1 MEKSARPRT
10 ALNECVKV
18 VVRCRPLSARER
30 SEGHDE
36 SIRVVGMPIVYTT
49 VDPLLILIGVKT
61 KKLHSVKAALAYRR
75 PVHCSELSIGR
86 DDDDGRKIHAVTVAK
101 KRRPNRTDQKWYERL
116 STKAPAGNQFSESDM
131 PLQVVRV
138 CPERGAVQVL
148 NPKGQDKLFT
158 YDAVYDASADTQTI
172 YDEMVRPLVASV
184 LDGFNGCVFAYGQ
197 TGTGK
202 THTMEGSPDDEGI
215 IPRAFRH
222 IWAHI
227 ETSASRDVTHLVSCS
242 YVELYLEDVRD
253 LLSKDCKKL
262 TIRGQELNGFYIPEM
277 TSIVCKSA
285 AEMARALRTGNR
297 VRASGRTDMN
307 EHSSRSHAV
316 FLVTVESQH
325 KDTNRIRVGKLNL
338 VDLAGSERQR
348 KTGAGGER
356 LREAARINQ
365 ALSSLGNVISALA
378 ENSPHVPYRSAALRT
393 ARTCLTGQLLLERP
407 ARALQVS
414 CSSNGPHV
422 PYRDSKL
429 TRILQDS
436 LGGNSKTIMI
446 AAVGPASYNYDET
459 ITTLRYAH
467 RAKAIKNKPIR
478 NEDPKD
484 AKLREYQAEIE
495 RLRAL
500 IQQRRAA
507 ERRPRRPPRAPAPR
521 RPHPPPRPSRVTA
534 EDTIDTESIE
544 NEHILAE
551 SFIEQEKS
559 KTEELEQQIRSLEE
573 RLVSGGGGGDLLS
586 DLRQSRAVLESRQ
599 HEIAERKKRE
609 VEMQQRID
617 LEEET
622 TASVTHTFASLQ
634 QEVDHKT
641 QRLKKCVSKY
651 LCLREE
657 MVELR
662 EAHDAERRDHEALQ
676 AALVGGLRRRLLLA
690 DSFVPLAGRALV
702 ARLAWDEDQ
711 DAWRRGHEALQAA
724 LVGGCGAACC
734 SLTASCRW
742 PAARSWRGSP
752 GTRTRTPGC
761 ARPKTARGRWRGG
774 AAGHVRGGGGGG
786 PRRRAENLLDLLP
799 MPLPPTTRAYVPPPP
814 RHTRSMESSMKK
826 EPSLEAPAPR
836 KASARP
842 RPGTAHHRLGT
853 AGVR

>member
-1 MEKSARPRT
+1 MEKSASARPRT

-18 VVRCRPLSARER
+18 VVRCRPLSNREKN
-30 SEGHDE
+30 EGHDE
-36 SIRVVGMPIVYTT
+36 V
-49 VDPLLILIGVKT
+49 
-61 KKLHSVKAALAYRR
+61 
-75 PVHCSELSIGR
+75 
-86 DDDDGRKIHAVTVAK
+86 K
-101 KRRPNRTDQKWYERL
+101 KRRVRPTDQKWYERL
-116 STKAPAGNQFSESDM
+116 STKGSGDQFHEADL
-131 PLQVVRV
+131 PLQVVQV
-138 CPERGAVQVL
+138 WPERGAVQVL

-158 YDAVYDASADTQTI
+158 YDAVYDAKADTQTI

-202 THTMEGSPDDEGI
+202 THTMEGTPEDEGI

-222 IWAHI
+222 IWQHI

-325 KDTNRIRVGKLNL
+325 KPSNRIRVGKLNL

-378 ENSPHVPYRSAALRT
+378 ENSPHVPYR
-393 ARTCLTGQLLLERP
+393 
-407 ARALQVS
+407 
-414 CSSNGPHV
+414 
-422 PYRDSKL
+422 DSKL

-446 AAVGPASYNYDET
+446 AAVGPAAYNYDET

-500 IQQRRAA
+500 IEQRRAA
-507 ERRPRRPPRAPAPR
+507 EKRPRRPPRPAPD
-521 RPHPPPRPSRVTA
+521 PEPVPA
-534 EDTIDTESIE
+534 EEDTIDTASLES
-544 NEHILAE
+544 EHILAE
-551 SFIEQEKS
+551 STIEQEKC
-559 KTEELEQQIRSLEE
+559 KTEELEQQIRQLED
-573 RLVSGGGGGDLLS
+573 RLVSGGGDGDLLD
-586 DLRQSRAVLESRQ
+586 DLRQSRAVLDARNM
-599 HEIAERKKRE
+599 EIAERKKRE
-609 VEMQQRID
+609 VEMQQKID

-622 TASVTHTFASLQ
+622 TASVTQTFASLQ

-641 QRLKKCVSKY
+641 QRLKKCVTKY
-651 LCLREE
+651 AALREE

-662 EAHDAERRDHEALQ
+662 EAHDGERREHEALQ
-676 AALVGGLRRRLLLA
+676 AALVAGLRRRLLLA
-690 DSFVPLAGRALV
+690 DSFVPLAGRAQV
-702 ARLAWDEDQ
+702 ARLAYDDDQ
-711 DAWRRGHEALQAA
+711 DAWTRAVPESVEPLTVRPVAGPGRRPTCAA
-724 LVGGCGAACC
+724 AV
-734 SLTASCRW
+734 
-742 PAARSWRGSP
+742 
-752 GTRTRTPGC
+752 
-761 ARPKTARGRWRGG
+761 
-774 AAGHVRGGGGGG
+774 GGGGGVL
-786 PRRRAENLLDLLP
+786 PAPARRRAEDLLDLAPL
-799 MPLPPTTRAYVPPPP
+799 PLPPTTRAYVPPQP
-814 RHTRSMESSMKK
+814 RLQRSMESSMKK
-826 EPSLEAPAPR
+826 SPELEAPAPSVSSR

-842 RPGTAHHRLGT
+842 ARPGTAGAGAHHRLGT

>member
-1 MEKSARPRT
+1 MEKSASARPRT

-18 VVRCRPLSARER
+18 VVRCRPLSNREKN
-30 SEGHDE
+30 EGHDE
-36 SIRVVGMPIVYTT
+36 V
-49 VDPLLILIGVKT
+49 
-61 KKLHSVKAALAYRR
+61 
-75 PVHCSELSIGR
+75 
-86 DDDDGRKIHAVTVAK
+86 K
-101 KRRPNRTDQKWYERL
+101 KRRVRPTDQKWYERL
-116 STKAPAGNQFSESDM
+116 SSKGSGDQFQEADL
-131 PLQVVRV
+131 PLQVVQV
-138 CPERGAVQVL
+138 SPERGAVQVL

-158 YDAVYDASADTQTI
+158 YDAVYDAKADTQTI

-202 THTMEGSPDDEGI
+202 THTMEGTPEDEGI

-222 IWAHI
+222 IWQHI

-325 KDTNRIRVGKLNL
+325 KPSNRIRVGKLNL

-378 ENSPHVPYRSAALRT
+378 ENSPHVPYR
-393 ARTCLTGQLLLERP
+393 
-407 ARALQVS
+407 
-414 CSSNGPHV
+414 
-422 PYRDSKL
+422 DSKL

-446 AAVGPASYNYDET
+446 AAVGPAAYNYDET

-500 IQQRRAA
+500 IEQRRAA
-507 ERRPRRPPRAPAPR
+507 EKRPRRPPRPAPEPAPADSPNASSS
-521 RPHPPPRPSRVTA
+521 PEEDSVDTA
-534 EDTIDTESIE
+534 SLES
-544 NEHILAE
+544 EHILAE
-551 SFIEQEKS
+551 STIEQEKCR
-559 KTEELEQQIRSLEE
+559 TEELEQQIRQLEE
-573 RLVSGGGGGDLLS
+573 RLVSGGGDLLV
-586 DLRQSRAVLESRQ
+586 DLRQSRAVLDARNV
-599 HEIAERKKRE
+599 EIAERKKRE
-609 VEMQQRID
+609 VDMQQKID

-622 TASVTHTFASLQ
+622 TASVTQTFASLQ

-651 LCLREE
+651 LALREE
-657 MVELR
+657 TVELR
-662 EAHDAERRDHEALQ
+662 EAHDGERREHEALQ
-676 AALVGGLRRRLLLA
+676 AALVAGLRRRLLLA
-690 DSFVPLAGRALV
+690 DSFVPLAGRAQV
-702 ARLAWDEDQ
+702 ARLAYDDDQ
-711 DAWRRGHEALQAA
+711 DAW
-724 LVGGCGAACC
+724 
-734 SLTASCRW
+734 
-742 PAARSWRGSP
+742 
-752 GTRTRTPGC
+752 TRAVEPLAVRPS
-761 ARPKTARGRWRGG
+761 ARPTQ
-774 AAGHVRGGGGGG
+774 
-786 PRRRAENLLDLLP
+786 RRAENLLDLA
-799 MPLPPTTRAYVPPPP
+799 PLPLPATTRAYAPPQP
-814 RHTRSMESSMKK
+814 RPKRATESSTKK
-826 EPSLEAPAPR
+826 SPELEAPGAVSARP
-836 KASARP
+836 ASARRARA

-853 AGVR
+853 AAPTVR

>member
-1 MEKSARPRT
+1 MEKTARPRT

-18 VVRCRPLSARER
+18 VVRCRPLSDKEKN
-30 SEGHDE
+30 EGYE
-36 SIRVVGMPIVYTT
+36 EVV
-49 VDPLLILIGVKT
+49 
-61 KKLHSVKAALAYRR
+61 
-75 PVHCSELSIGR
+75 
-86 DDDDGRKIHAVTVAK
+86 
-101 KRRPNRTDQKWYERL
+101 
-116 STKAPAGNQFSESDM
+116 
-131 PLQVVRV
+131 QVW
-138 CPERGAVQVL
+138 PDRGAVQVY

-158 YDAVYDASADTQTI
+158 YDAAYDCTADTQTI

-202 THTMEGSPDDEGI
+202 THTMEGTADHEGV

-227 ETSASRDVTHLVSCS
+227 ENSASPDVTHLVSCS

-253 LLSKDCKKL
+253 LLAKDCRKL

-277 TSIVCKSA
+277 TSVVCKSA
-285 AEMARALRTGNR
+285 AEMVRVMRAGNR
-297 VRASGRTDMN
+297 SRAAGRTDMN

-316 FLVTVESQH
+316 FLVTIETAH
-325 KDTNRIRVGKLNL
+325 RKTNRIRVGKLNL

-348 KTGAGGER
+348 KTGASADR
-356 LREAARINQ
+356 LREASRINQ

-378 ENSPHVPYRSAALRT
+378 ENS
-393 ARTCLTGQLLLERP
+393 
-407 ARALQVS
+407 
-414 CSSNGPHV
+414 PHV

-446 AAVGPASYNYDET
+446 ANIGPASYNYDET

-467 RAKAIKNKPIR
+467 RAKAIKNKPVR

-500 IQQRRAA
+500 IEQRKAQ
-507 ERRPRRPPRAPAPR
+507 EKKPKKVVKPKPQPTQDN
-521 RPHPPPRPSRVTA
+521 SEEETV
-534 EDTIDTESIE
+534 SIE
-544 NEHILAE
+544 HEHILAE
-551 SFIEQEKS
+551 STIEQEKS
-559 KTEELEQQIRSLEE
+559 RTEELEQEIRALEE
-573 RLVSGGGGGDLLS
+573 RLVQGGGGAGKDLLNNLNES
-586 DLRQSRAVLESRQ
+586 QIILEQRNL
-599 HEIAERKKRE
+599 EIAERRKRE

-622 TASVTHTFASLQ
+622 TAIVTNTFATLQ

-651 LCLREE
+651 ACLREE

-662 EAHDAERRDHEALQ
+662 EAHDAERREREAAQ
-676 AALVGGLRRRLLLA
+676 AALIAELRRRLLVA
-690 DSFVPLAGRALV
+690 DAFVPLAGRPVVLRANYN
-702 ARLAWDEDQ
+702 DDT
-711 DAWRRGHEALQAA
+711 DAWELRDH
-724 LVGGCGAACC
+724 GGVEP
-734 SLTASCRW
+734 LAS
-742 PAARSWRGSP
+742 
-752 GTRTRTPGC
+752 
-761 ARPKTARGRWRGG
+761 RPLA
-774 AAGHVRGGGGGG
+774 GGGRRRPTCLAAAAQRL
-786 PRRRAENLLDLLP
+786 PRQRAENLLDLRPL
-799 MPLPPTTRAYVPPPP
+799 PLPPTTRTYVPPPP
-814 RHTRSMESSMKK
+814 KHTHAVHSQPVPPSAKK
-826 EPSLEAPAPR
+826 EADVEAAAPPARRAPR
-836 KASARP
+836 GPP
-842 RPGTAHHRLGT
+842 RPPTAHHRLGT

>member
-18 VVRCRPLSARER
+18 VVRCRPLSEKEKN
-30 SEGHDE
+30 EGHE
-36 SIRVVGMPIVYTT
+36 EVVKVW
-49 VDPLLILIGVKT
+49 
-61 KKLHSVKAALAYRR
+61 A
-75 PVHCSELSIGR
+75 
-86 DDDDGRKIHAVTVAK
+86 
-101 KRRPNRTDQKWYERL
+101 
-116 STKAPAGNQFSESDM
+116 
-131 PLQVVRV
+131 
-138 CPERGAVQVL
+138 ERGAVQVY

-158 YDAVYDASADTQTI
+158 YDAAYDCTADTQTI

-202 THTMEGSPDDEGI
+202 THTMEGTADHEGI

-227 ETSASRDVTHLVSCS
+227 ENNASPDITHLVSCS

-253 LLSKDCKKL
+253 LLAKDCKKL

-277 TSIVCKSA
+277 TSVVCKSA
-285 AEMARALRTGNR
+285 AEMVRTMRAGNR
-297 VRASGRTDMN
+297 NRASGRTDMN

-316 FLVTVESQH
+316 FLVTVETAH
-325 KDTNRIRVGKLNL
+325 RTTNRIRVGKLNL

-378 ENSPHVPYRSAALRT
+378 ENSPHVPYR
-393 ARTCLTGQLLLERP
+393 
-407 ARALQVS
+407 
-414 CSSNGPHV
+414 
-422 PYRDSKL
+422 DSKL

-446 AAVGPASYNYDET
+446 ANIGPASYNYDET

-467 RAKAIKNKPIR
+467 RAKAIKNKPVR

-500 IQQRRAA
+500 IERRRAL
-507 ERRPRRPPRAPAPR
+507 ERRKRAPRAR
-521 RPHPPPRPSRVTA
+521 TKPHEPEEETA
-534 EDTIDTESIE
+534 SIE

-551 SFIEQEKS
+551 STIEQEKT
-559 KTEELEQQIRSLEE
+559 KTEEIEHQIKALEE
-573 RLVSGGGGGDLLS
+573 RLVQGGGGKDLIN
-586 DLRQSRAVLESRQ
+586 DLNETQIILEQRNM
-599 HEIAERKKRE
+599 EIAERKKRE
-609 VEMQQRID
+609 VEMQQKID

-622 TASVTHTFASLQ
+622 TAIVTNTFTTLQ

-641 QRLKKCVSKY
+641 QRLKKCLSKY
-651 LCLREE
+651 ACLREE
-657 MVELR
+657 AVEQR
-662 EAHDAERRDHEALQ
+662 EAHDAERREHEALQ
-676 AALVGGLRRRLLLA
+676 AALIAELRRRLLVA
-690 DSFVPLAGRALV
+690 DSFVPEAGRSTVL
-702 ARLAWDEDQ
+702 RLRYNDDA
-711 DAWRRGHEALQAA
+711 DAWELPEHSGAEPLTERPVASGSRRPTCALA
-724 LVGGCGAACC
+724 L
-734 SLTASCRW
+734 AS
-742 PAARSWRGSP
+742 SE
-752 GTRTRTPGC
+752 
-761 ARPKTARGRWRGG
+761 
-774 AAGHVRGGGGGG
+774 
-786 PRRRAENLLDLLP
+786 PRRRAHNLLDLRPL
-799 MPLPPTTRAYVPPPP
+799 PLPPTARRYVPPAPP
-814 RHTRSMESSMKK
+814 PAPPAAPAARAPVAALKGMDVVSKK
-826 EPSLEAPAPR
+826 ESAAEGRRLSGRTRAPS
-836 KASARP
+836 
-842 RPGTAHHRLGT
+842 AHQRLGT